1 MRQFI
6 FGLSLTYEE
15 CLPYY
20 TGDMQA
26 VIVRSECGKRVQI
39 PAIHLR
45 GFIDTLGI
53 RGRFRLTLDN
63 DNKFQQLE
71 KLN

>member
-1 MRQFI
+1 MKQYI
-6 FGLSLTYEE
+6 FNLKMTYDQ

-45 GFIDTLGI
+45 GYIDPLGI
-53 RGRFRLTLDN
+53 RGRFRLTLDE
-63 DNKFQQLE
+63 DNRFQQLE